1 MNNKLL
7 NYNTEYEESSD
18 DEIVEINDNFTLKY
32 SKIKTNKKNKSLDN
46 NKDSIIENIKLP
58 SIYDKQIKRKKLLR
72 ILNRKN

>member
-32 SKIKTNKKNKSLDN
+32 SKIKTNKKNKSLDY

-72 ILNRKN
+72 ILNRRN